1 MGDNPE
7 ERIHG
12 STVELHEPSALEI
25 LEDVQEILT
34 KMIRP
39 NMHADMNEEI
49 WHEQTRTALN
59 LVLKAIT
66 VLKYRKP
73 KS

>member
-1 MGDNPE
+1 MEGNPE
-7 ERIHG
+7 ERTHG

-39 NMHADMNEEI
+39 GMHANVNKEI

-66 VLKYRKP
+66 VLKRRKS